1 MEHTS
6 IGGIFNIAGNKNTT
20 CEQIDEAKKNQSS
33 DGESTFNRMED
44 DLFARSFPSLMVV
57 VRPSIRDKYIRSQ
70 VAHTERRAL
79 DDKVKNMLGFSA
91 AKFTEWLFEQ
101 GLVKSRQY
109 CSHHSTKSEKVNL
122 KYVSVFSGSV
132 FQEAPYMPTV
142 LLKLIY
148 HWACQTDVQNVI
160 SWVNV
165 SNIYLQNFYANLRS
179 ICTAAVWDKS
189 RKMGGKNS
197 EIQVGVIKL
206 RTMLTMP
213 SGHTRQV
220 QIEVLA
226 VLDPVTS
233 DIRLRA
239 CDPMQ
244 GGDRLVRRRFHNIL
258 RPLKEW
264 VHTDSKIMTDFTV
277 DKRALNDLGYNH
289 VVQSA
294 FAGQNSKNMNNF
306 HMEFLRKS
314 VWAMFQ
320 KTMLSLLGRHM
331 IQQFLDELIW
341 RETYGGTS
349 KRAFDNIIRHI
360 AEQTKFDLNNNLI
373 NRLAKIASN
382 PFHDWSYTMT
392 HSAGDMLASSKAD
405 HH

>member
-1 MEHTS
+1 
-6 IGGIFNIAGNKNTT
+6 
-20 CEQIDEAKKNQSS
+20 
-33 DGESTFNRMED
+33 
-44 DLFARSFPSLMVV
+44 
-57 VRPSIRDKYIRSQ
+57 
-70 VAHTERRAL
+70 
-79 DDKVKNMLGFSA
+79 
-91 AKFTEWLFEQ
+91 
-101 GLVKSRQY
+101 
-109 CSHHSTKSEKVNL
+109 
-122 KYVSVFSGSV
+122 
-132 FQEAPYMPTV
+132 
-142 LLKLIY
+142 
-148 HWACQTDVQNVI
+148 
-160 SWVNV
+160 
-165 SNIYLQNFYANLRS
+165 
-179 ICTAAVWDKS
+179 
-189 RKMGGKNS
+189 
-197 EIQVGVIKL
+197 
-206 RTMLTMP
+206 
-213 SGHTRQV
+213 V

-258 RPLKEW
+258 RPLEEW

-392 HSAGDMLASSKAD
+392 HSAGDILEKRGRKRIYPATNLGQDPKKIILEPKDNTEKEEEEGAFDETLGHDSTCFDIDSPCEKRSKTVKCQPCLEYLYNLLSDVQRNVPVLILCNKQDQTVAKGCAVTRTMLEKEMNLLRMTKTSQLEGTDASSTNVFLGKQEKDLEFSHFDSQNRTRLIRILKHRPISKNLTTAQQTQNITIIYLRSNT
-405 HH
+405 